1 MSARIKKHLWYY
13 VSLAGILTLGFLLI
27 IFTSHSKPL
36 QMTAVIMTTVL
47 YVFWT
52 LLHHYIHHS
61 LPVKIVVEYIL
72 IAILGVSL
80 SLFLF
85 NI

>member
-1 MSARIKKHLWYY
+1 MPARIKKHFWYY
-13 VSLAGILTLGFLLI
+13 ISLTGILTLGFFLI
-27 IFTSHSKPL
+27 IFTAHSKPL

-52 LLHHYIHHS
+52 LLHQYIHHS
-61 LPVKIVVEYIL
+61 LPVKIVVEYVL
-72 IAILGVSL
+72 IAILGVSI